1 MKTFLTILF
10 LFILSVGFSKNH
22 RDKVLKI
29 KQYDYFDFLDN
40 YGKDDTSI
48 VIIDYFLKK
57 RMENGL
63 GEMSILPLT
72 GVVAL
77 VVPPIGLVLSAVAF
91 PVFIHGSYTY
101 LKFSNKR
108 LARVLTKYNNG
119 GGLSKRLTKKIKSH
133 FQSMHDE
140 TAQKTLY

>member
-48 VIIDYFLKK
+48 VIIDYF
-57 RMENGL
+57 
-63 GEMSILPLT
+63 
-72 GVVAL
+72 
-77 VVPPIGLVLSAVAF
+77 
-91 PVFIHGSYTY
+91 
-101 LKFSNKR
+101 
-108 LARVLTKYNNG
+108 
-119 GGLSKRLTKKIKSH
+119 
-133 FQSMHDE
+133 
-140 TAQKTLY
+140 